1 VVAHGWN
8 VDWLAGA
15 RVVGASTPGLPCGGF
30 PFFGVLV
37 RGVGWDG
44 TCWWGGAGLAR
55 CWVLR
60 ERARVVW
67 SLAGRLVGRT
77 ARPRVAAVGALM
89 ACAVGVPVVV
99 AWGGVGAGAGCVPSV
114 A

>member
-1 VVAHGWN
+1 MGGTSTGWP
-8 VDWLAGA
+8 VPVSSVLVLPV
-15 RVVGASTPGLPCGGF
+15 RPVVGSPS
-30 PFFGVLV
+30 GVPV

-89 ACAVGVPVVV
+89 LCAVGVLVVV